1 MNKSAESGIP
11 NQTSVSAV
19 SSTPYIFVLIAVLLW
34 STGGVFI
41 KATGIDA
48 FSVNL
53 GRSLFAA
60 VAVGIYLY
68 LKKALKLDFF
78 SLISGLFYAATLSCF
93 VYANKNTTAANAI
106 FLQYTAPIYILILA
120 PLLLKERFR
129 RLDLITVIACLAGM
143 SFFFLDSKSADSG
156 PNNTAGI
163 ISGLISGFCLG
174 MYFVMLRHPKA
185 LKHNPALSVL
195 TGNVIIVL
203 VMIPLVAIA
212 PPAPVL
218 IDYLSIG
225 YLGIVQIGLAYL
237 LFTHGVA
244 NGVRSLDASIIGF
257 IEPILNPIWVFLFI
271 GEKPSVWTFA
281 GGLLIISS
289 VIIHTVLIGYQRR
302 RRNQPEL
309 L

>member
-1 MNKSAESGIP
+1 MNKTAEPGIP
-11 NQTSVSAV
+11 NHRSISAA
-19 SSTPYIFVLIAVLLW
+19 SSTPYVFVFIAVLLW

-60 VAVGIYLY
+60 VVVGTYLY
-68 LKKALKLDFF
+68 FRKALKFDVF
-78 SLISGLFYAATLSCF
+78 SVLSGLFYAATLSCF

-106 FLQYTAPIYILILA
+106 FLQYTAPIYILVFA

-129 RLDLITVIACLAGM
+129 GLDLITVVACLIGM
-143 SFFFLDSKSADSG
+143 SLFFLDARNEGSG

-163 ISGLISGFCLG
+163 ISGLISGLCLG

-185 LKHNPALSVL
+185 LEHNPALSVL
-195 TGNVIIVL
+195 TGNVIIVV
-203 VMIPLVAIA
+203 VMIPFVATA
-212 PPAPVL
+212 PPSPVL

-225 YLGIVQIGLAYL
+225 YLGIIQIALAYI

-244 NGVRSLDASIIGF
+244 KGVRSLDASIIGF
-257 IEPILNPIWVFLFI
+257 TEPILNPIWVFLFI
-271 GEKPSVWTFA
+271 GEKPSIWTI
-281 GGLLIISS
+281 GGGMLIISS

-302 RRNQPEL
+302 RRNQTEL